1 MQKLFYGTWAF
12 FGKMLKLPSV
22 VVCPTGGGGGGGV
35 ELCNRDTPAPTARA
49 PTGLLQNRLN
59 DTFTTH
65 KIKVYIHNKTI

>member
-1 MQKLFYGTWAF
+1 MGVGKRLFTGCKDADGPEVVL
-12 FGKMLKLPSV
+12 GK
-22 VVCPTGGGGGGGV
+22 GGGGGV
-35 ELCNRDTPAPTARA
+35 ELYNRDTPAPTARA